1 MNEGYLSPSER
12 LELLQCNWDTLVE
25 AEGRYD
31 AGRMWS
37 EACKDCN
44 MMDAWRRERSK
55 RENLTLP
62 PTGADNAYFERGNLY
77 VKALDGEWEDWV
89 RSDLFLLEVWAQKE
103 YLRSHSSSK

>member
-12 LELLQCNWDTLVE
+12 YELIKQSWDSVVESLGRLE
-25 AEGRYD
+25 
-31 AGRMWS
+31 AGRQWS

-55 RENLTLP
+55 RENLALP
-62 PTGADNAYFERGNLY
+62 PPHQDNSYFERGNLY

-89 RSDLFLLEVWAQKE
+89 RSDLFLLEVWAQRE
-103 YLRSHSSSK
+103 YLRKQ

>member
-12 LELLQCNWDTLVE
+12 YEVVRSNWE
-25 AEGRYD
+25 AIVSEHGRHE

-44 MMDAWRRERSK
+44 MMDAWRWQRSK
-55 RENLTLP
+55 RENLVFAP
-62 PTGADNAYFERGNLY
+62 PFEDNTYFERGNLY

-89 RSDLFLLEVWAQKE
+89 RSDCFLLEVWAQKE
-103 YLRSHSSSK
+103 YLRKQDSK